1 MLDYFN
7 KPTRTRLT
15 VLTILVRTFWCQHST
30 IIETMRSE
38 TWSKRLQSALK
49 RSLATA
55 TKGLNWAK
63 WHQGFKQG
71 APAIDELHAH
81 VSFSVFERA
90 LQVYHGLPTFT
101 NGLGLNLC
109 VIVVCLNFA
118 IPFKVSSQRRL
129 SQCNPLLQT
138 TYAAGFT
145 SLPYLNLFAPCKI
158 ERKGQCKNNN
168 WHHLN

>member
-90 LQVYHGLPTFT
+90 LQVLPWFT
-101 NGLGLNLC
+101 NIYEWTRPELVCDCGL
-109 VIVVCLNFA
+109 FE
-118 IPFKVSSQRRL
+118 F
-129 SQCNPLLQT
+129 CNPIQSFIAK
-138 TYAAGFT
+138 AALAMQSIATNDLRSGIHQFA
-145 SLPYLNLFAPCKI
+145 LFESICAVQDREEGAMQK
-158 ERKGQCKNNN
+158 
-168 WHHLN
+168 